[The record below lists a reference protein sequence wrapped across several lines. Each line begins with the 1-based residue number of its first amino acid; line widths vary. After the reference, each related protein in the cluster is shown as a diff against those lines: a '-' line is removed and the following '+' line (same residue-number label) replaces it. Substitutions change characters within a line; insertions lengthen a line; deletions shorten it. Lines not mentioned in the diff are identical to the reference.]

1 MIAVID
7 VSGNNL
13 SSLGNALK
21 RLNYDYVLTHEA
33 SQIHSASHVILP
45 GVGTARCGMNALQE
59 FGLPEILRKLTQPVL
74 GICLGM
80 QLLVDYSE
88 EDNVECLGIIPGS
101 ARLMTP
107 KKTHHPVPHMGWN
120 QLRWTQDSPLSQG
133 ISQDDYVYFVHSYAV
148 DSDAHGLARC
158 TYSEEFSA
166 IINKNNVYGMQFHP
180 EKSAD
185 VGMRLLKNFLSLEA
199 SC

>member
-13 SSLGNALK
+13 NSLTNALK
-21 RLNYDYVLTHEA
+21 RLNYDYLLTHEA
-33 SQIHSASHVILP
+33 KEIQNASHVILP
-45 GVGTARCGMNALQE
+45 GVGTAKYGMSALRE
-59 FGLPEILRKLTQPVL
+59 YALSEVLRTLTQPVL

-88 EDNVECLGIIPGS
+88 EDDIECLGIIPGT
-101 ARLMTP
+101 ARLMAP
-107 KKTHHPVPHMGWN
+107 QKAYHPVPHMGWN
-120 QLRWTQDSPLSQG
+120 QLSWTQDSPLSQG

-148 DSDAHGLARC
+148 ESNNHCLARC

-185 VGMRLLKNFLSLEA
+185 VGMKLLNNFLSLETA
-199 SC
+199 C